1 MLKNKYTPFLIIIV
15 FSALLFIP
23 NLGVVHLFDWD
34 EINFAEGAREMMVLN
49 DYSRVYIN
57 FQPFW
62 EKPPLFMWFQV
73 LSMKTFGI
81 NEFGARFPNAV
92 FGIIT
97 LLVLFQIGKKLFDEK
112 LAIIWVS
119 IYAGT
124 LLTQVYF
131 MSGIID
137 PVFNFFIFCGIYF
150 LAEFSSSGRFSYQPS
165 TSKNTLNIFLSGF
178 FIGLAVLTKGPV
190 AGLLVIL
197 SMISYWVIKRKTFS
211 FRLSELVIFFATIG
225 AVSFAWFG
233 LETVK
238 NGIWFLQE
246 FIVYQIRLFRTE
258 DAGHGG
264 PFYYHFLV
272 ILIGLFPASLFAI
285 HGFKRQYSDSD
296 VQQNF
301 KLWMVILFW
310 VVMIL
315 FSIVKTKIIHYS
327 SLAYFPT
334 TFLAAYYLHAILTG
348 KSVWKKW
355 LNFALPILGILIT
368 SFFIAF
374 PFLLKNKELWI
385 DSVKD
390 KFAVELI
397 KTPVYWSGI
406 EGIFI
411 VLFLFGIIAGILL
424 INKEKVLQ
432 GILILFL
439 FAALSF
445 NLTLKNMLPKIDD
458 HLQKSVIG
466 FYEELQTKDCY
477 VDVLGFKSYANLFY
491 SKKQLPE
498 NLNSL
503 NHDWLLNGEIDKPVY
518 FICKSTHAVEALKN
532 HPQLKEVKRENG
544 FVMLV
549 REIGDE

>member
-1 MLKNKYTPFLIIIV
+1 MLKNKYAHFVIIII
-15 FSALLFIP
+15 FSSFLFIP

-49 DYSRVYIN
+49 DYSRVHIN

-92 FGIIT
+92 FGVLT

-112 LAIIWVS
+112 MAIIWVS
-119 IYAGT
+119 IYSGT

-150 LAEFSSSGRFSYQPS
+150 LSEFSSSGRFSYQPS
-165 TSKNTLNIFLSGF
+165 ISKNTLNIFFSGF

-190 AGLLVIL
+190 AGLLVML
-197 SMISYWVIKRKTFS
+197 SMISFWVIRRKTFS
-211 FRLSELVIFFATIG
+211 FKLFEIFIFFLTIG
-225 AVSFAWFG
+225 IVSFAWFG

-264 PFYYHFLV
+264 PFYYHFFV

-285 HGFKRQYSDSD
+285 HGFKKQHSDSE

-334 TFLAAYYLHAILTG
+334 TFLAAYYLHAILNG
-348 KSVWKKW
+348 KSEWKKW
-355 LNFALPILGILIT
+355 LNFSLPIFGVAIT
-368 SFFIAF
+368 SFFLAF
-374 PFLLKNKELWI
+374 PFLLKNKTYWI

-397 KTPVYWSGI
+397 NSPVYWNGFETVSI
-406 EGIFI
+406 L
-411 VLFLFGIIAGILL
+411 LFSVGIIAGMLL
-424 INKEKVLQ
+424 MRNGKIMQ
-432 GILILFL
+432 GSLILFL
-439 FAALSF
+439 FSAISF

-458 HLQKSVIG
+458 HLQKSVVG
-466 FYEELQTKDCY
+466 FYEELSNQDCY
-477 VDVLGFKSYANLFY
+477 VDVLGFKSYAHLFY
-491 SKKQLPE
+491 TKKQLPE

-503 NHDWLLNGEIDKPVY
+503 NHDWLLNGNIDKPVY
-518 FICKSTHAVEALKN
+518 FICKSTYAEEALKN
-532 HPQLKEVKRENG
+532 HRQLKEVKRENG

-549 REIGDE
+549 REMGNK

>member
-1 MLKNKYTPFLIIIV
+1 MLKNKYAHFLIIII
-15 FSALLFIP
+15 FSSLLFIP

-49 DYSRVYIN
+49 DYSRVHIN

-92 FGIIT
+92 FGVLT
-97 LLVLFQIGKKLFDEK
+97 LLVLFQIGKKLFDENM
-112 LAIIWVS
+112 AIIWVS
-119 IYAGT
+119 IYSGT

-150 LAEFSSSGRFSYQPS
+150 LSEFSSSGRFSYQPS
-165 TSKNTLNIFLSGF
+165 SNKNTLNIFLSGF

-190 AGLLVIL
+190 AGLLVML
-197 SMISYWVIKRKTFS
+197 SMISFWVIRRKTFS
-211 FRLSELVIFFATIG
+211 FKLFEIFIFFLTIG
-225 AVSFAWFG
+225 IVSFAWFG

-264 PFYYHFLV
+264 PFYYHFFV

-285 HGFKRQYSDSD
+285 HGFKKQHSDSE
-296 VQQNF
+296 VQHNF

-334 TFLAAYYLHAILTG
+334 TFLAAYYLHAILNG
-348 KSVWKKW
+348 KSEWKKW
-355 LNFALPILGILIT
+355 LNFALPIFGVAIT
-368 SFFIAF
+368 SFFLAF
-374 PFLLKNKELWI
+374 PFLLKNKTYWI

-397 KTPVYWSGI
+397 NSPVYWSGFETVSI
-406 EGIFI
+406 L
-411 VLFLFGIIAGILL
+411 LFSVGIIAGMLL
-424 INKEKVLQ
+424 IRNGKIMQ
-432 GILILFL
+432 GSLIVFL
-439 FAALSF
+439 FSAISF

-458 HLQKSVIG
+458 HLQKSVVG
-466 FYEELQTKDCY
+466 FYEELSNQDCY
-477 VDVLGFKSYANLFY
+477 IDVLGFKSYAHLFY

-503 NHDWLLNGEIDKPVY
+503 NHDWLLNGNIDKPVY
-518 FICKSTHAVEALKN
+518 FICKSTYAEEALKN
-532 HPQLKEVKRENG
+532 HLQLKEVKRENG

-549 REIGDE
+549 REMGNE

>member
-1 MLKNKYTPFLIIIV
+1 MLKNKYFPFLIIII

-49 DYSRVYIN
+49 DYSRVHIN

-73 LSMKTFGI
+73 LSMKAFGV

-150 LAEFSSSGRFSYQPS
+150 LAEFSSSGRFAYQPS
-165 TSKNTLNIFLSGF
+165 NSKNTLNIFFSGF

-197 SMISYWVIKRKTFS
+197 SMISYWIIKRKTFS
-211 FRLSELVIFFATIG
+211 FKLSELVIFFATIG
-225 AVSFAWFG
+225 VVSFAWFG

-296 VQQNF
+296 TQQNF

-327 SLAYFPT
+327 SLAYFPA

-348 KSVWKKW
+348 KSAWKKW
-355 LNFALPILGILIT
+355 LNFTLPILGVLIT
-368 SFFIAF
+368 SFFLCF
-374 PFLLKNKELWI
+374 PFLMKNKELWI

-390 KFAVELI
+390 KFAAELI
-397 KTPVYWSGI
+397 KTPVYWSGF
-406 EGIFI
+406 ESIFI
-411 VLFLFGIIAGILL
+411 ALFLVGIIAGMLL
-424 INKEKVLQ
+424 INKGKILQ

-439 FAALSF
+439 FSALAF

-503 NHDWLLNGEIDKPVY
+503 NHDWLLNGHIDKPVY
-518 FICKSTHAVEALKN
+518 FICKSTYAEEALKN

-549 REIGDE
+549 REMGDE